1 MKLLANE
8 EGRPGIGI
16 AVAALQDQAL
26 GLDAIVQGV
35 TAVEYST
42 DARSVGFG
50 GWPNLLGE
58 MEFDASVMD
67 GDRLESG
74 AVGALQGIVSAV
86 AVARQVMDES
96 PHQILVGEGARRFAV
111 DAGFEPEETL
121 YGDSSRQWRET
132 LRANLSAEQFATFPN
147 VRLAALPVTAA
158 DPEQIRDT
166 TVFLCRDRNKTIS
179 TASST
184 SGWAWKH
191 PGRLGDAP
199 ICGAGFYADSKH
211 GAAACTHTGEMAI
224 RAGTAHTVV
233 SALKRGASLEAAAK
247 IAIDD
252 LLRLRTGYLG
262 GVVIHMLDAREN
274 HLVVNFRC
282 EERIRYWMWHP
293 ELEAAQL
300 CDADIVVE

>member
-1 MKLLANE
+1 LKLLANE
-8 EGRPGIGI
+8 EGRPGIAV
-16 AVAALQDQAL
+16 AVAALKNQAS

-42 DARSVGFG
+42 EARSVGFG

-67 GDRLESG
+67 GDSLDSG
-74 AVGALQGIVSAV
+74 AVGALQGVVSAV
-86 AVARQVMDES
+86 AVARQVLEQS
-96 PHQILVGEGARRFAV
+96 PHQILVGNGAQRFAR
-111 DAGFEPEETL
+111 DAGFKLEETL
-121 YGDSSRQWRET
+121 YGDSREQWSET
-132 LRANLSAEQFATFPN
+132 LREALSDEQFAAFPN
-147 VRLAALPVTAA
+147 IRLSSLPVIAA
-158 DPEQIRDT
+158 NPERVRDT
-166 TVFLCRDRNKTIS
+166 TVYLCRDRNQTIS

-184 SGWAWKH
+184 SGWGWKH

-199 ICGAGFYADSKH
+199 ICGAGFYADSQY

-233 SALKRGASLEAAAK
+233 SALQAGAPLEAAAK
-247 IAIDD
+247 MAIDD
-252 LLRLRTGYLG
+252 LKRLRSGFLG
-262 GVVIHMLDAREN
+262 GVVIHMLDADEN

-282 EERIRYWMWHP
+282 EEQIRYWLWSP

-300 CDADIVVE
+300 CDADVVVE

>member
-8 EGRPGIGI
+8 EGGPGIAV
-16 AVAALQDQAL
+16 AVAALQDQAS
-26 GLDAIVQGV
+26 GMDAIVQGI
-35 TAVEYST
+35 TAVEHST
-42 DARSVGFG
+42 EARSVGFG

-67 GDRLESG
+67 GDSLDSG
-74 AVGALQGIVSAV
+74 AVGALQGTISAV
-86 AVARQVMDES
+86 AVARQVMEQS
-96 PHQILVGEGARRFAV
+96 PHQILVGDGARRFAE

-121 YGDSSRQWRET
+121 YEDSRRRWHET
-132 LRANLSAEQFATFPN
+132 LRATLSADQFAAFPDIK
-147 VRLAALPVTAA
+147 LFTLPVIAA
-158 DPEQIRDT
+158 NPEQVRDT
-166 TVFLCRDRNKTIS
+166 TVYLCRDRNKTIS

-184 SGWAWKH
+184 SGWGWKH

-199 ICGAGFYADSKH
+199 ICGAGFYADSEY

-233 SALKRGASLEAAAK
+233 SALKAGASVEAAAK
-247 IAIDD
+247 VAIGD
-252 LLRLRTGYLG
+252 LKRLKTGFLG
-262 GVVIHMLDAREN
+262 GVVIHMLDAHED

-282 EERIRYWMWHP
+282 EEQIRYWMWSP
-293 ELEAAQL
+293 ELEAVQL

>member
-8 EGRPGIGI
+8 EGRPGIAV
-16 AVAALQDQAL
+16 AVAALKDRAS

-42 DARSVGFG
+42 EARSVGFG

-67 GDRLESG
+67 GDNLDSG
-74 AVGALQGIVSAV
+74 AVGALQGVIGAV
-86 AVARQVMDES
+86 AVARQVMEQS
-96 PHQILVGEGARRFAV
+96 PHQILVGDGAQRFAQ
-111 DAGFEPEETL
+111 DAGFKLEETL
-121 YGDSSRQWRET
+121 YGDSREQWSKT
-132 LRANLSAEQFATFPN
+132 LRAALSDEQFAAFPN
-147 VRLAALPVTAA
+147 LRLSALPVIAA
-158 DPEQIRDT
+158 NPEQVRDT
-166 TVFLCRDRNKTIS
+166 TVYLCRDRNKTIS

-184 SGWAWKH
+184 SGWGWKH

-199 ICGAGFYADSKH
+199 ICGAGFYADSQF

-233 SALKRGASLEAAAK
+233 SALKAGAPLEAAAEM
-247 IAIDD
+247 AVDD
-252 LLRLRTGYLG
+252 LKRLRSGFLG
-262 GVVIHMLDAREN
+262 GVVIHMLDAHEN

-282 EERIRYWMWHP
+282 EEQIRYWVWSP
-293 ELEAAQL
+293 ELEVAQL
-300 CDADIVVE
+300 CDADVVVE

>member
-8 EGRPGIGI
+8 EGRPGIGV
-16 AVAALQDQAL
+16 AVAELQAAGT
-26 GLDAIVQGV
+26 GLDAIVRGV

-50 GWPNLLGE
+50 GWPNLLGD

-67 GDRLESG
+67 GDNLESG
-74 AVGALQGIVSAV
+74 AVGALKGVVSAV
-86 AVARQVMDES
+86 AVARQVMERS
-96 PHQILVGEGARRFAV
+96 PHQVLVGDGAQRFAQ
-111 DAGFEPEETL
+111 DAGFELEETL
-121 YGDSSRQWRET
+121 FEDSRKQWMKT
-132 LRANLSAEQFATFPN
+132 LRQTLSAEQMAAFPDIN
-147 VRLAALPVTAA
+147 LSAVPVIASN
-158 DPEQIRDT
+158 PEQVRDT
-166 TVFLCRDRNKTIS
+166 TVYLCRDGNETIC

-184 SGWAWKH
+184 SGWGWKH

-199 ICGAGFYADSKH
+199 ICGAGFYADSQY

-233 SALKRGASLEAAAK
+233 CALKAGASLEEAANV
-247 IAIDD
+247 AIDD
-252 LLRLRTGYLG
+252 LGRLKSGFLS
-262 GVVIHMLDAREN
+262 GVVIHMLDANEN

-282 EERIRYWMWHP
+282 EEQIRYWIWTP
-293 ELEAAQL
+293 ELEKAQL

>member
-1 MKLLANE
+1 LKLLANE
-8 EGRPGIGI
+8 EGRPGIAI
-16 AVAALQDQAL
+16 AVAALQSGAS
-26 GLDAIVQGV
+26 GLDAIVRGV

-86 AVARQVMDES
+86 AVAREVMEDS
-96 PHQILVGEGARRFAV
+96 PHQVLVGEGARRFAM
-111 DAGFEPEETL
+111 DAGFELEETL
-121 YGDSSRQWRET
+121 YEDSSRQWRKT
-132 LRANLSAEQFATFPN
+132 LCANLSAEQFAAFPK
-147 VRLAALPVTAA
+147 VRLSELPVMAGN
-158 DPEQIRDT
+158 PEQIRDT
-166 TVFLCRDRNKTIS
+166 TVFLCRDRSNTIS

-199 ICGAGFYADSKH
+199 ICGAGFYADSKY

-224 RAGTAHTVV
+224 RAVTAHTVV
-233 SALKRGASLEAAAK
+233 SALKAGASLEASAK
-247 IAIDD
+247 MAIDD
-252 LLRLRTGYLG
+252 LARLRSGYLG
-262 GVVIHMLDAREN
+262 GVVIHMLDAQDN

-282 EERIRYWMWHP
+282 QEQIRYWMWHP

-300 CDADIVVE
+300 FDADIVVE

>member
-8 EGRPGIGI
+8 EGRPGIKV
-16 AVAALQDQAL
+16 AVAELRAAKT
-26 GLDAIVQGV
+26 GLDAIVRGV

-67 GDRLESG
+67 GDTRETG
-74 AVGALQGIVSAV
+74 AVGALQGVVSAV
-86 AVARQVMDES
+86 AVARQVMERS
-96 PHQILVGEGARRFAV
+96 PHQILVGDGAKRFAQ
-111 DAGFEPEETL
+111 DMGFELEETL
-121 YGDSSRQWRET
+121 FEDSRKQWLET
-132 LRANLSAEQFATFPN
+132 LRKTLSAEQMAAFPDINLSAVPVIATN
-147 VRLAALPVTAA
+147 
-158 DPEQIRDT
+158 PEQVRDT
-166 TVFLCRDRNKTIS
+166 TVYLCRDGNETIS

-184 SGWAWKH
+184 SGWGWKH

-199 ICGAGFYADSKH
+199 ICGAGFYADSQY

-233 SALKRGASLEAAAK
+233 SALKAGASLADAARM
-247 IAIDD
+247 AIDD
-252 LLRLRTGYLG
+252 LKRLKSGFLSG
-262 GVVIHMLDAREN
+262 LVIHMLDAHEN

-282 EERIRYWMWHP
+282 KEQIRYWVWTP
-293 ELEAAQL
+293 ELETAQL